1 MITSERFFGM
11 LGLCM
16 RAGQLVTGEDT
27 CRKLI
32 RGGECAL
39 MLLDGGTSM
48 NTRRRFEAV
57 CGMTGVPLHLCR
69 PGACG
74 TAIGRGN
81 RMCVAVRR
89 GALGSRLLEQ
99 LQTESSHNIE

>member
-16 RAGQLVTGEDT
+16 RAGQLVTGEDA

-39 MLLDGGTSM
+39 MLLDGGTSP
-48 NTRRRFEAV
+48 NTRKRFEEVCAV
-57 CGMTGVPLHLCR
+57 TGVPLHLCR

-74 TAIGRGN
+74 AAIGRGN

-89 GALGSRLLEQ
+89 GALGARLLEQ
-99 LQTESSHNIE
+99 LESSQNQE